1 MGMWA
6 LWCCFGVLGCVGGL
20 PVYPGHLNVIIIII
34 IISKVR
40 HLSARGVSFWRM
52 TSWELDPGFA
62 GHLQQANSRCKCSS
76 YRSTSSPSWS
86 LLLGMLLVL
95 GS

>member
-34 IISKVR
+34 IIAQYQLLKEDTDT
-40 HLSARGVSFWRM
+40 VSHN
-52 TSWELDPGFA
+52 LDPSMTDSI
-62 GHLQQANSRCKCSS
+62 H
-76 YRSTSSPSWS
+76 WS
-86 LLLGMLLVL
+86 QTRHQMTK
-95 GS
+95 